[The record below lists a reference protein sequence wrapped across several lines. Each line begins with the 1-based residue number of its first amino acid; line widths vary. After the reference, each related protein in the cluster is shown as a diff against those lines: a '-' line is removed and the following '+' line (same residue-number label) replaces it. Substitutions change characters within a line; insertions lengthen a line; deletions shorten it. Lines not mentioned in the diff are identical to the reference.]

1 MSTTLMNVFKN
12 TLSPCVTWPA
22 SSCTSDVR
30 AGSTDRWCWSCVVLR
45 TVLQL
50 PEPRR
55 KVAEVFVVQ
64 RCLGWQPVLWEALEE
79 PGGQLLRMVH
89 VAQPDTNKDTWSEI
103 DRMHTYIHT
112 QYIQK
117 YITRNQDPR
126 NQPLLFHPTKTS
138 PFIALIHPSEKAT
151 HFFFNSQRCWQQKTS
166 LLIMLKVCWLKRKNT
181 S

>member
-1 MSTTLMNVFKN
+1 MHLFFAFACIIITKHLWWPMSTTLMNVFKN

-103 DRMHTYIHT
+103 DRKHTYTHSIYRNTLPEIKT
-112 QYIQK
+112 QE
-117 YITRNQDPR
+117 TNH
-126 NQPLLFHPTKTS
+126 FC
-138 PFIALIHPSEKAT
+138 FI
-151 HFFFNSQRCWQQKTS
+151 R
-166 LLIMLKVCWLKRKNT
+166 LKHHL